1 MVCATLSQVQV
12 DILLGWQ
19 ILILTLSLMIEIFVV
34 NFYDDTVCSGS
45 YNGCIYIV
53 SCCSP
58 NLTLK
63 ETSLPYFGL
72 KLSCDC
78 LTFACRKKCSSVV
91 KATP

>member
-1 MVCATLSQVQV
+1 
-12 DILLGWQ
+12 
-19 ILILTLSLMIEIFVV
+19 MIEIYVV
-34 NFYDDTVCSGS
+34 HFYDDTVCSGS

-78 LTFACRKKCSSVV
+78 LTFACRNQLEKLEAA
-91 KATP
+91 KAA